1 MGNFKDECSP
11 TSETYNLGK
20 RFIYGKFSMKV
31 LMLTGVFSPC
41 PQSASQRV
49 SSFAQVL
56 SSEGFEVVVVT
67 TNRCIKKVKEIPSNG
82 DILVYDLR
90 CPRLLRSISSLILN
104 PIVFLL
110 YFLISVIITV
120 REKVDVVFASVPNG
134 ETAIA
139 GFFVSKLFRSFLVVD
154 MRDLYPP
161 PPIELPFLDLH
172 TPSKL
177 NDFFIGFFSFLYRN
191 SSRVTCVDENIR
203 QKIIASGVVSENTL
217 VVPNGAD
224 TVVYTPLTPRERE
237 RTRIRNGLPVE
248 KFIFVYAGSLIWY
261 YPIDQVILG
270 LRKLSTKRSDFRLL
284 IISPMNY
291 SSQEEL
297 AKKLG
302 LESCVEFRGPLSV
315 NETAE
320 ILSACDVGIVVY
332 RGESYFGT
340 MYGSKIFSYM
350 SCGLP
355 ILASGPPGSVIDT
368 IIRKYRIGFF
378 IGEPDEKHFER
389 GFSYFLNDIEKAKN
403 IGMDTR
409 KVVENFYD
417 RRKLG
422 LKLAKMITEMCE
434 R

>member
-1 MGNFKDECSP
+1 
-11 TSETYNLGK
+11 
-20 RFIYGKFSMKV
+20 MKV

-67 TNRCIKKVKEIPSNG
+67 ANRCIKKMKEIPSKE
-82 DILVYDLR
+82 DISIYNLK
-90 CPRLLRSISSLILN
+90 CPRFLLSVSNLIIN
-104 PIVFLL
+104 PVLFLL
-110 YFLISVIITV
+110 YFFMSVIIAARKGIDAILV
-120 REKVDVVFASVPNG
+120 SVPNG

-139 GFFVSKLFRSFLVVD
+139 GFFLSKLFRSFLVVD

-161 PPIELPFLDLH
+161 PRIELPFLDLH

-177 NDFFIGFFSFLYRN
+177 NDLLIGFFSFLYRN

-203 QKIIASGVVSENTL
+203 QKIIASGVASENTL

-224 TVVYTPLTPRERE
+224 TVVYVPLSPRERE
-237 RTRIRNGLPVE
+237 RVRTRNGLPVD

-261 YPIDQVILG
+261 YPVDKVILG
-270 LRKLSTKRSDFRLL
+270 LRKLSVRRSDLRLL

-291 SSQEEL
+291 SSQKEL
-297 AKKLG
+297 VKRLG
-302 LESCVEFRGPLSV
+302 LENFVEFRGPLSV
-315 NETAE
+315 NKAAE

-332 RGESYFGT
+332 RGENYFRT

-355 ILASGPPGSVIDT
+355 ILASGPPGGVTDT
-368 IIRKYRIGFF
+368 IIRKYKVGFF
-378 IGEPDEKHFER
+378 VGKPDEKNFKR
-389 GFSYFLNDIEKAKN
+389 GFSFFLDNKGKAKN
-403 IGMDTR
+403 MGANAR
-409 KVVENFYD
+409 KAVENFYD

-422 LKLAKMITEMCE
+422 LKLAALIAEACKGKG
-434 R
+434 